1 MADGPEDS
9 RLARRRCVLPRP
21 DHRRRALCR
30 GGSCAGMATSGHLLG
45 QILDPMEASLRL
57 DNWCWW
63 LYQSFFF
70 FETHYICTC
79 CGWCL
84 CYHNFKSCVEKRACM
99 CCLLSVCSGLINPLR
114 NAMISSIVSSFM
126 LQGSAHQPPTVGL
139 QPPFCSR
146 PTNLPAGEL
155 ALVRRIKS
163 PIWQIDSA

>member
-63 LYQSFFF
+63 LYQSSNY
-70 FETHYICTC
+70 YICTC

-84 CYHNFKSCVEKRACM
+84 CDHNFKSCVEKRACA
-99 CCLLSVCSGLINPLR
+99 VCWVCGLIDPLR
-114 NAMISSIVSSFM
+114 NAMIQLSCMCSHRSF
-126 LQGSAHQPPTVGL
+126 LPSCCRVRHTNHQPLGSNLPFVVGL
-139 QPPFCSR
+139 QIFQQ
-146 PTNLPAGEL
+146 
-155 ALVRRIKS
+155 VR
-163 PIWQIDSA
+163 